1 MTRDDII
8 RMAQEAGFEHI
19 AEADYWHPLFERFA
33 ALVASAEREYMQDK
47 IDRLYML
54 YEQACQQRDQL
65 MEVNKAQVALMHR
78 RMQ

>member
-1 MTRDDII
+1 MTRDITKLIEDLELNHEYCPKEVILQ
-8 RMAQEAGFEHI
+8 AA
-19 AEADYWHPLFERFA
+19 AELRRLHEVEVNA
-33 ALVASAEREYMQDK
+33 QDK